1 MDKKYTDSG
10 KLRLFPTIEEAK
22 TSSLDIAKNKLLTT
36 IGIYKQMP
44 YEYQEYSHE
53 DSYFGVNDEANF
65 DAAILE
71 YQTTKDLF
79 FEVTI
84 VAGKS

>member
-22 TSSLDIAKNKLLTT
+22 TSSLEQAKFKLVKAIA
-36 IGIYKQMP
+36 GYDRDEFGD
-44 YEYQEYSHE
+44 EYISWR
-53 DSYFGVNDEANF
+53 DDADF

>member
-10 KLRLFPTIEEAK
+10 KLRLFPTIEEAMK
-22 TSSLDIAKNKLLTT
+22 SSIEQAKFKLVRAI
-36 IGIYKQMP
+36 IGYDRDDFGD
-44 YEYQEYSHE
+44 EYATYS
-53 DSYFGVNDEANF
+53 DTADF